1 MHMLIGWLSGW
12 IATNRLKMM
21 VKLNK
26 ITVVVPGQDII
37 ILLVSDSQILAVQK
51 YVADREVDGW
61 YIASIKQE
69 V

>member
-1 MHMLIGWLSGW
+1 MLVGWLSGW
-12 IATNRLKMM
+12 MAMR

-26 ITVVVPGQDII
+26 ITIVAPGQDII

-61 YIASIKQE
+61 YIASIVSIKQE

>member
-1 MHMLIGWLSGW
+1 
-12 IATNRLKMM
+12 MM

-51 YVADREVDGW
+51 YVADREADGW
-61 YIASIKQE
+61 YIASIVSIKQE